1 MAKQAVKRPA
11 QPAGHFDETTKLGFE
26 LEKIHLL
33 AIREPLETQPRS
45 FGEIE
50 ALFDRC
56 GALNS

>member
-33 AIREPLETQPRS
+33 AIREPLEIQPRS
-45 FGEIE
+45 FGKLRPYSTVV
-50 ALFDRC
+50 AL
-56 GALNS
+56 